1 MSDKSDSDK
10 RLFRDAVR
18 GTRRIKD
25 GKVHHEPQRP
35 EPSARFTR
43 ADAIEV
49 LEQSLCGESSGDA
62 VADDGMVF
70 RRSGVRDKTV
80 RKLKRGQ
87 LSIQDELDLHG
98 LTSAEAYD
106 ALKDFV
112 RSCVAHRLQCVRI
125 IHGKGYRSGHRGPVL
140 KRQVGIWLR
149 RFDEVLAFC
158 PARPADGG
166 DGAVYLLLKKTSR

>member
-1 MSDKSDSDK
+1 MGDTSDSDK
-10 RLFRDAVR
+10 RLFRDATR

-25 GKVHHEPQRP
+25 RKVHHEPERP
-35 EPSARFTR
+35 APRARFTR
-43 ADAIEV
+43 ADATNV
-49 LEQSLCGESSGDA
+49 LEQSLSGESTGD
-62 VADDGMVF
+62 VVSDDGMLY
-70 RRSGVRDKTV
+70 RRAGVRDKTF

-106 ALKDFV
+106 ALKEFMHF
-112 RSCVAHRLQCVRI
+112 CVAHRLQCVRI